1 MIVYMD
7 HPKHG
12 THIAYSEDEV
22 KACEA
27 NGWRVRPKAAHVPA
41 PEAIEAAQ
49 EADKAFDDAPEDFRP
64 RRGRP
69 RKVN

>member
-1 MIVYMD
+1 MIVYME

-27 NGWRVRPKAAHVPA
+27 NGWKVRQEKPKAMPVVEPVVAEPV
-41 PEAIEAAQ
+41 IE
-49 EADKAFDDAPEDFRP
+49 DAPAEASRP
-64 RRGRP
+64 RGRP
-69 RKVN
+69 RRVN